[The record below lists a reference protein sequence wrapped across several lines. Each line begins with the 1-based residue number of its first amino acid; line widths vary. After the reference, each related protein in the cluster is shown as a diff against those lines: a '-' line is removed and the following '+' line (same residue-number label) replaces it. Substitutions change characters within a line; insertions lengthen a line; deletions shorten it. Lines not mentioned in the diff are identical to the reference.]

1 MSDAFIKATSTPDST
16 RSEYQQLSDLLSIAV
31 DTGNRDYADEVY
43 ATVLRSPGLTEEQR
57 AELFRDYNEA
67 VEAGEV

>member
-1 MSDAFIKATSTPDST
+1 MKST
-16 RSEYQQLSDLLSIAV
+16 YAQLSDLLSCAV

-43 ATVLRSPGLTEEQR
+43 ATVLSSKDLTDDQK
-57 AELFRDYNEA
+57 AELIRDYNEA

>member
-1 MSDAFIKATSTPDST
+1 MKSTYS
-16 RSEYQQLSDLLSIAV
+16 QLSDLLSCAV

-43 ATVLRSPGLTEEQR
+43 ATVLASKELTEEQK
-57 AELFRDYNEA
+57 AELIRDYNEA